1 MDRAMITDVG
11 IYFTDGCGRC
21 DRFATD
27 TCVTKIW
34 AQGLA
39 ELRALCL
46 AAGLEETAKW
56 GHPCY
61 MFAGRNLVL
70 IGAFKG
76 DFRLTFFNAALMTD
90 PMGILEKQGAN
101 SQNPDMIRFT
111 SFASVASKSAL
122 VATYLLEAMEYSKPI
137 VSTNCEGPSE
147 ILDHGVDALLAAV
160 NSAED
165 LAEKLAY
172 FVDNPEKAKNC
183 AKEAYT
189 KLCLK
194 YDIKIV
200 SKQLRNF
207 ISQLK

>member
-27 TCVTKIW
+27 ACSTKIW

-46 AAGLEETAKW
+46 AAGLQETAKW

-90 PMGILEKQGAN
+90 PMGILEKQGPN
-101 SQNPDMIRFT
+101 SQNPDMIRFDT
-111 SFASVASKSAL
+111 AVSVTEKAADIT
-122 VATYLLEAMEYSKPI
+122 AYLTEAMEYAKAGLQSPKTARDIHTPPELI
-137 VSTNCEGPSE
+137 EA
-147 ILDHGVDALLAAV
+147 LDADP
-160 NSAED
+160 D
-165 LAEKLAY
+165 LAEAFHALTIGRQKSWLFHLNSTKTPSTRFARI
-172 FVDNPEKAKNC
+172 EKGRAKIM
-183 AKEAYT
+183 AGKGA
-189 KLCLK
+189 L
-194 YDIKIV
+194 D
-200 SKQLRNF
+200 R
-207 ISQLK
+207 